1 MKRRGMGVGKVG
13 LEGVVQANLLG
24 RREASWLPSCVDGL
38 EGLVFLLVIWAGR
51 MVVGIRV
58 GIAEVRRVTVVVV
71 ASLGFVCL
79 RKRCSGQYHCLSV
92 HAIATCMQE
101 KSALRDIAT
110 IRRTMP

>member
-1 MKRRGMGVGKVG
+1 MGLGKVG

-24 RREASWLPSCVDGL
+24 RREASRLPRCVDGL
-38 EGLVFLLVIWAGR
+38 EGLVFLFVIRAGR
-51 MVVGIRV
+51 MVVGICI
-58 GIAEVRRVTVVVV
+58 GIAEVRRVTVIVV

-79 RKRCSGQYHCLSV
+79 RGRYVCQRHCLSV
-92 HAIATCMQE
+92 LATATCMQE